1 MGEGGSFSA
10 GHDQSEGE
18 SWTMLKES
26 LLAAALAMPAW
37 HGDKES
43 DGDRHARLE
52 VIAHAIDEAVGIAT
66 CRTAAAKPQ
75 EKRAESKPV
84 ENEAIKKERSEAS
97 PAKAPDAEP
106 KAAPPIAAALDTKL
120 DTKLE
125 AAQSVDDVSKSAQ
138 PLGESA
144 KVDGAVDAAPAPS
157 ASAKTKPCKRIWAGT
172 QRELGFLLLA
182 QAFFETRLA
191 LHVHEGNCRKEIGE
205 CDSGRAVSLWQLH
218 AGYHLPVERWRE
230 LSGTDLESTRDAAL
244 EAARALGR
252 SRNLCGTT
260 EGAVANYATGRGC
273 VWKPAEERVRMA
285 QELTN
290 KFWRRKPPPPPV
302 EVKPSSSDA
311 VSLAVPKQLGVAV
324 AAVIVTNRP
333 TPGS

>member
-1 MGEGGSFSA
+1 
-10 GHDQSEGE
+10 
-18 SWTMLKES
+18 MLKES

-52 VIAHAIDEAVGIAT
+52 VIAQAIDEAVGIAT
-66 CRTAAAKPQ
+66 CRTAAAKSQ
-75 EKRAESKPV
+75 EKPAENKPV
-84 ENEAIKKERSEAS
+84 KSEPVKGEPDRNQQSEAS
-97 PAKAPDAEP
+97 GAPARNVEPTATLPSDA
-106 KAAPPIAAALDTKL
+106 AF

-125 AAQSVDDVSKSAQ
+125 ASKGADDVSKSAK

-144 KVDGAVDAAPAPS
+144 KVDGTIDTAS
-157 ASAKTKPCKRIWAGT
+157 ASNAPYKAKPCKRIWAGT

-311 VSLAVPKQLGVAV
+311 VSLAVPKPPEAAV
-324 AAVIVTNRP
+324 AAVIAMNRP

>member
-1 MGEGGSFSA
+1 
-10 GHDQSEGE
+10 
-18 SWTMLKES
+18 MLKES
-26 LLAAALAMPAW
+26 LLAAARAMPAW

-52 VIAHAIDEAVGIAT
+52 VIAQAIDEAVGIAT
-66 CRTAAAKPQ
+66 CRTVAAKPQ
-75 EKRAESKPV
+75 EKSAESKLV
-84 ENEAIKKERSEAS
+84 ESEPIKNEQSEVSA
-97 PAKAPDAEP
+97 PAPSVEP
-106 KAAPPIAAALDTKL
+106 KDALPSAAALDP
-120 DTKLE
+120 KLE
-125 AAQSVDDVSKSAQ
+125 VPLSVDDVSKGAQ

-144 KVDGAVDAAPAPS
+144 KVDGAIDKSSAPNAPAK
-157 ASAKTKPCKRIWAGT
+157 AKPCKRIWAGT

-244 EAARALGR
+244 EAARARGR
-252 SRNLCGTT
+252 SRKFCGTT

-302 EVKPSSSDA
+302 EVKPSTSDA
-311 VSLAVPKQLGVAV
+311 VSLVVPKPPEAAV